1 MTEPVEY
8 ADARKS
14 LVAFRE
20 KVFTEIVSGRVK
32 ALLDA
37 NHETLEKYSSV
48 IDGLSV
54 VPYMF
59 GVVKQKALAL
69 RLSAKDVG
77 EGEIKQAKLSY
88 VIGKGSY
95 PLDSPFNVATRLL
108 PEVDVFKYT
117 LPTDLGLI
125 EKSNEQMWSNLFV
138 LQCTKGTFIEQA
150 DVSNV
155 QYDYYKLRPIGRCKF
170 DVPLLSGKPE
180 FTAWDELDG
189 EATILV
195 RELTKQG
202 ETTRKTYDFYVMV
215 DGNYHNVDNTLGVVA
230 IALIVTKETA
240 TNTNIVLSAGGKR
253 VETNGAGVFACFNT
267 EAKEIGWAKTHDD
280 YGTIVKTVVWAN
292 PVKLT
297 IAVNDVVMGTTSP
310 VPETYDKLSTDEVTV
325 TGYPNSGYTIGNW
338 ELDGGQYPASDTFL
352 VKCYSDHTLTC
363 VFIAGGVVTLRPSAD
378 GDVAGLYRW
387 GDNAQYKCV
396 DETVSDGDATFVY
409 GDWTV
414 LKYDLYQLPDPS
426 IPSGNVIDY
435 VKLYSRWRRYRRILP
450 CTCKQVLKTNGTAYF
465 REQNN
470 LPEDFE
476 WHIVEEQFNVNPHT
490 GVAWTIGEVNA
501 LQTGVACGAGE
512 PILDPADTGLR
523 CTQVWVEVK
532 HHAP

>member
-1 MTEPVEY
+1 MPVEY
-8 ADARKS
+8 TDARNS
-14 LVAFRE
+14 LVKFRQ
-20 KVFTEIVSGRVK
+20 KVFNEQVSGRIK

-48 IDGLSV
+48 INSLSV

-59 GVVKQKALAL
+59 SNVKQKALAL
-69 RLSAKDVG
+69 KLSGKDVG
-77 EGEIKQAKLSY
+77 EGEVRQAKLSY
-88 VIGKGSY
+88 AIGKGSY
-95 PLDSPFNVATRLL
+95 PITSPFNVAQRLL

-117 LPTDLGLI
+117 PPTDLGLI

-138 LQCTKGTFIEQA
+138 LQCSKGTFIEVA

-155 QYDYYKLRPIGRCKF
+155 MYDYYKLRPVGRCKF
-170 DVPLLSGKPE
+170 DVLLLSGRPE

-195 RELTKQG
+195 RELTKVG
-202 ETTRKTYDFYVMV
+202 ETVRKTYDFYVLV

-240 TNTNIVLSAGGKR
+240 LNSNVVLSAGGKR
-253 VETNGAGVFACFNT
+253 VETVDKGVFACFNT
-267 EAKEIGWAKTHDD
+267 EAKEKGWAKTHDD
-280 YGTIVKTVVWAN
+280 YGTITKTVVWAN

-297 IAVNDVVMGTTSP
+297 IMVNDPSMGTTDP
-310 VPETYDKLSTDEVTV
+310 APAEYDKLSIDEVTV
-325 TGYPNSGYTIGNW
+325 TGLPNGGYTIKNW

-352 VKCYSDHTLTC
+352 VKCYSDRTLTC
-363 VFIAGGVVTLRPSAD
+363 VFWAGGVVVLRPNAD
-378 GDVAGLYRW
+378 GDVVGLYRC
-387 GDNAQYKCV
+387 GGLVNYQMV
-396 DETVSDGDATFVY
+396 DEEVSDGDATFVY

-414 LKYDLYQLPDPS
+414 LKYDLYGLPDPS
-426 IPSGNVIDY
+426 IPSGNVIDF
-435 VKLYSRWRRYRRILP
+435 VKVYSRWRRVRRIVSA
-450 CTCKQVLKTNGTAYF
+450 TCKQVLKTHGATYF

-476 WHIVEEQFNVNPHT
+476 WHIVEEQFNVNPYT
-490 GVAWTIGEVNA
+490 GLAWTIDEVNA
-501 LQTGVACGAGE
+501 LQVGVACGAVE
-512 PILDPADTGLR
+512 PIIDPYDTGLR

-532 HHAP
+532 HHTP